1 MAASRESSWIGFRC
15 CLGSGGLSS
24 ITFVYDGGAS
34 EGVGAVRDGRDDDDS
49 FVPLVGTS
57 PPQTCTLD
65 LMSSE
70 DISPHRRVAIPFTQ
84 LRASELSLLTLSA
97 KSKL

>member
-1 MAASRESSWIGFRC
+1 MAASRDSSWIGFRC

-24 ITFVYDGGAS
+24 TTFVYDGGAS
-34 EGVGAVRDGRDDDDS
+34 EGVGAVRDGRDDDS

-65 LMSSE
+65 LISSE
-70 DISPHRRVAIPFTQ
+70 DISVHRRVAIPFTQ
-84 LRASELSLLTLSA
+84 VKESEIALLTVSA